1 MQLRQ
6 ALAQVVPQAALAQR
20 TLAVGKLR
28 AQRAPAAGG
37 AGGGGRG
44 PIAVWMSELK
54 LLFASRL
61 SNRWACTKAAALDPP
76 WPARAQH
83 ASCARPVARA
93 LTGERNPPAEAGC
106 AGSARAPSKTPNR
119 PTTSPFLGCF
129 LNCARRGRRSAPGAA
144 RWGCAAD
151 VPRGAPRAPDPG
163 LMLALR
169 SARGQGLFAI
179 SASTTDSG
187 SLRGD
192 SARSRPGL
200 PRGGARARTCA

>member
-76 WPARAQH
+76 WPARA
-83 ASCARPVARA
+83 A
-93 LTGERNPPAEAGC
+93 
-106 AGSARAPSKTPNR
+106 
-119 PTTSPFLGCF
+119 
-129 LNCARRGRRSAPGAA
+129 GAA
-144 RWGCAAD
+144 QRRVRHAGVA
-151 VPRGAPRAPDPG
+151 PRTCRAAPRA
-163 LMLALR
+163 R
-169 SARGQGLFAI
+169 
-179 SASTTDSG
+179 
-187 SLRGD
+187 
-192 SARSRPGL
+192 
-200 PRGGARARTCA
+200 RTQA